1 MDCFTED
8 MMNDFQNNQDK
19 DIDDFANEIE
29 NMSEEEDEG
38 NIWIKINNQMNN
50 KPWEIAKEIK
60 KLININ

>member
-38 NIWIKINNQMNN
+38 NIWIKINNQ
-50 KPWEIAKEIK
+50 
-60 KLININ
+60 

>member
-29 NMSEEEDEG
+29 NMSGEEDEG
-38 NIWIKINNQMNN
+38 NI
-50 KPWEIAKEIK
+50 
-60 KLININ
+60 